1 MRPLSQLLPIP
12 SAPAF
17 RPDWPRLE
25 QTLEGLVSSTVLAAT
40 AQDASGH
47 AEGDV
52 WTHTR
57 LVVEA
62 LTAEPEWR
70 ALAEPA
76 RSVTFTAALLHDVG
90 KPSTTR
96 RELDGRLTSRGHSRR
111 GEQLVRQWLW
121 GQGASFDERE
131 AACRLIRH
139 HQVPFH
145 AFERE
150 APGHLAA
157 RLSLSLSNQQ
167 LVVLALADA
176 RGRRCAEAGAQAS
189 LIERCELY
197 RELCRDENVLTG
209 PRVFASEHTRVAWC
223 EAAGRRAP
231 ELPVYDDTSCEVT
244 VMAGLPASGKDHWL
258 STQRPGLEV
267 VSLDA
272 LRARYDVDPAGD
284 QGHVAQAAREA
295 ARSYLREGHSFAWNA
310 TNLSVAHR
318 GQVIELARAY
328 RARVH
333 LVYCEAGPDELARR
347 NQARREPVPAAAMR
361 RMLERWSVP
370 RPDEAHRVTYVVTE
384 AAGRPP
390 GPHRTQRT

>member
-1 MRPLSQLLPIP
+1 MKPLSELLPIP
-12 SAPAF
+12 AGPTFA
-17 RPDWPRLE
+17 PDWPRLE
-25 QTLEGLVSSTVLAAT
+25 RALEGLVSPAVLGAT
-40 AQDASGH
+40 AQDATAH

-62 LTAEPEWR
+62 LVAEPEWR
-70 ALAEPA
+70 ALAEPDRA
-76 RSVTFTAALLHDVG
+76 VTFGAALLHDVG

-96 RELDGRLTSRGHSRR
+96 REPDGRLTSRGHSRR
-111 GEQLVRQWLW
+111 GEQLVREWLW
-121 GQGASFDERE
+121 RLGAAFEARE
-131 AACRLIRH
+131 AVCRLIRH

-145 AFERE
+145 ALERE
-150 APGHLAA
+150 DPGHLAA
-157 RLSLSLSNQQ
+157 RLSLSLSNQA

-197 RELCRDENVLTG
+197 RELCRDEGVLTG
-209 PRVFASEHTRVAWC
+209 PRVFATEHTRVAWC
-223 EAAGRRAP
+223 EAQGRRAFDV
-231 ELPVYDDTSCEVT
+231 PVYDDTSCEVT
-244 VMAGLPASGKDHWL
+244 LMSGLPAAGKDHWL
-258 STQRPGLEV
+258 ATQRPGLEV

-284 QGHVAQAAREA
+284 QGHIVQAAREA
-295 ARSYLREGHSFAWNA
+295 ARAHLREGHSFAWNA
-310 TNLSVAHR
+310 TNLSEDHR

-347 NQARREPVPAAAMR
+347 NQARRDPVPAAAMR

-370 RPDEAHRVTYVVTE
+370 RPDEAHRVTYVVTQ
-384 AAGRPP
+384 AAARG
-390 GPHRTQRT
+390 